1 MGFVLLY
8 WIGYGTFL
16 LKVDKVT
23 QVTVFCAHKH
33 DETVRIGTVWLT
45 KCIVVNIVLCTLGR
59 LARVCHVCNVIIQY

>member
-1 MGFVLLY
+1 MGFVLLYY

-16 LKVDKVT
+16 LKVDKVK

-33 DETVRIGTVWLT
+33 DETVRVGTVWLTT

-59 LARVCHVCNVIIQY
+59 LARVRHV